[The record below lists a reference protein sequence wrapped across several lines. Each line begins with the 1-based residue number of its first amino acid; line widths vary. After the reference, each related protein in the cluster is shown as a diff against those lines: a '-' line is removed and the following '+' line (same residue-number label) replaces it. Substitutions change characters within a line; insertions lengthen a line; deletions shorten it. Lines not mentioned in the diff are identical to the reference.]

1 MSQLVCLTFL
11 LLASAEYA
19 ENMSVSVNIEAETG
33 DGERPPQDV
42 IKAVAV
48 ELGNRERAIQA
59 QLIALG
65 PTMQFAKLEPDFK
78 GPFRLDLYKKI
89 IGGVQLLM
97 DRLREARVIVS
108 PLSEEEHALENVWQV
123 LPVFRPMAAY
133 RRFHNRLTKHR
144 LYMLTTA
151 LQSKTPLPQDSLRDR
166 YIPIETVRHD
176 MLVLTSRLA
185 AQPGGED
192 AIRSTSFLRMLSYL
206 LAMANAARTQ
216 IDVIEEAVGG
226 LLGVLEEEE
235 FL

>member
-1 MSQLVCLTFL
+1 MNV
-11 LLASAEYA
+11 
-19 ENMSVSVNIEAETG
+19 EAETL
-33 DGERPPQDV
+33 DGRRPPADV
-42 IKAVAV
+42 IQSVAE
-48 ELGNRERAIQA
+48 ELGKRERAIQA
-59 QLIALG
+59 ELIALS
-65 PTMQFAKLEPDFK
+65 PMMQFAKLEPDFN

-89 IGGVQLLM
+89 IQGVQLLM
-97 DRLREARVIVS
+97 DRLREARVIIA
-108 PLSEEEHALENVWQV
+108 PLREPGYADEGAPQTLS
-123 LPVFRPMAAY
+123 VFAPMAAY

-144 LYMLTTA
+144 MYMLTTA

-166 YIPIETVRHD
+166 YTPIETVRHD
-176 MLVLTSRLA
+176 MLVLASRLS

>member
-1 MSQLVCLTFL
+1 
-11 LLASAEYA
+11 
-19 ENMSVSVNIEAETG
+19 
-33 DGERPPQDV
+33 
-42 IKAVAV
+42 
-48 ELGNRERAIQA
+48 
-59 QLIALG
+59 
-65 PTMQFAKLEPDFK
+65 MQFAKLEPDFK

-89 IGGVQLLM
+89 FGGVQLLM

-108 PLSEEEHALENVWQV
+108 PSSDTEQHLLDKSVLQT
-123 LPVFRPMAAY
+123 LPVFSPMASY
-133 RRFHNRLTKHR
+133 RRLHNRLTKHR

-176 MLVLTSRLA
+176 MLVLASRLVS
-185 AQPGGED
+185 QPGGEE